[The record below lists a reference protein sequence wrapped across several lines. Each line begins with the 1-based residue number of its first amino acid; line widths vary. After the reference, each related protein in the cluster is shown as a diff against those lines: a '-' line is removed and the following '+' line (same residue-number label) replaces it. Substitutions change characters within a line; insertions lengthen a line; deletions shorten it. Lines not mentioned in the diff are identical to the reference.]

1 MTILAESDYPLLNLF
16 WTMFIFFV
24 WVLWFCLLFSVFG
37 DLFRR
42 TDISGWGKAGWAVGV
57 IVLPYLGVFIYLVV
71 EGKAMAER
79 RQRDVRAYQ
88 QQVDDRIRSV
98 ASENLAADQIAK
110 GKQLLDSGAIS
121 AEEFEQLKQRALA

>member
-1 MTILAESDYPLLNLF
+1 MDILADSDYPLLNLF
-16 WTMFIFFV
+16 WTMFVFFI
-24 WVLWFCLLFSVFG
+24 WVLWFWLLFTVFS

-42 TDISGWGKAGWAVGV
+42 SDISGWGKVGWTVLV
-57 IVLPYLGVFIYLVV
+57 IVLPYIGVFVYLVV

-79 RQRDVRAYQ
+79 RERDVRAYQ
-88 QQVDDRIRSV
+88 QQFDDRVRSV
-98 ASENLAADQIAK
+98 ASEGNAADQIAK